1 VESIE
6 PTEYLSQRD
15 SKLAILIKNVGKY
28 VVEREDEDPFESLIR
43 SIISQQLSGRV
54 ARLISDR
61 FKNYYGDTQLKPIQI
76 IDTPN
81 DDLRKIGL
89 SYKKISYIKDLS
101 QRIYE
106 KKINFMQL
114 SALSDNEIVNELIKI
129 KGIGQWTA
137 EMFLIFHLK
146 REDVLPTKDL
156 GIRKAMKI
164 LYKLDELPSPS
175 DMLEISSSWRPHRS
189 VASWYL
195 WKSLTN
201 IDRYIN
207 NLFTSN
213 I

>member
-1 VESIE
+1 MDNIE
-6 PTEYLSQRD
+6 PTEYLSNSD
-15 SKLAILIKNVGKY
+15 CKLAVLIKNVGKY
-28 VVEREDEDPFESLIR
+28 VMERVDEDPFESLLR

-54 ARLISDR
+54 ASSIFDR
-61 FKNYYGDTQLKPIQI
+61 FKNYYGGIKPIPIQI

-89 SYKKISYIKDLS
+89 SYNKISYIKDLS
-101 QRIYE
+101 HRIYD
-106 KKINFMQL
+106 KKINFIQL
-114 SALSDNEIVNELIKI
+114 STLSNDEIVQELIKI

-164 LYKLDELPSPS
+164 LYKLDGLPSPS
-175 DMLEISSSWRPHRS
+175 HMLEISSSWRPYRS

-195 WKSLTN
+195 WRSLSNMERN
-201 IDRYIN
+201 IQ
-207 NLFTSN
+207 
-213 I
+213 